1 MVKKLLTFITIFFL
15 AKPVYS
21 VNYKDYI
28 PPKAYQY
35 KNILLNEIAT
45 IFPELPEYNYVPS
58 LIEHESCISLT
69 HSRCWSPTSQ
79 LKTEREEGAGLFQIT
94 RAYYSD
100 GTLRFDTLQAMRDR
114 YKDYLRELSW
124 KNVYQRP
131 DLQIRLGILLI
142 KDLYYKLAMIEDEYE
157 RLKFVDSAYNGG
169 LEWTYRER
177 RACSLARNCNEN
189 IWFDNV
195 EKYCLKSKKILYG
208 RRSACDINRDHTKD
222 VFLYRLPKYKK
233 YYFTKEDIQ
242 NALNTR

>member
-1 MVKKLLTFITIFFL
+1 MAKILLTFIALFL
-15 AKPVYS
+15 LVKTTHAS
-21 VNYKDYI
+21 TNKDYI
-28 PPKAYQY
+28 PPRAYEY
-35 KNILLNEIAT
+35 KYTLLNEITT

-58 LIEHESCISLT
+58 LIELESCISLT

-79 LKTEREEGAGLFQIT
+79 LKTRREEGAGLFQIT
-94 RAYYSD
+94 RAYNSD
-100 GTLRFDTLQAMRDR
+100 GTLRFDTLQAMKDR
-114 YKDYLRELSW
+114 YKEYLHELSW

-142 KDLYYKLAMIEDEYE
+142 RDLYYKLAMIEDEYE

-169 LEWTYRER
+169 LKWTYRER

-208 RRSACDINRDHTKD
+208 KRSACDINRDHTKD

-242 NALNTR
+242 NALNAR